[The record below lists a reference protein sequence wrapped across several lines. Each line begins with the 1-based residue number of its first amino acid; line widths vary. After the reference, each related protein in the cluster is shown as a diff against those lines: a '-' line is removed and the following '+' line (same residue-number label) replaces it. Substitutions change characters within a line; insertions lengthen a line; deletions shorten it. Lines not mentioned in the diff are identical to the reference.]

1 MEGDHEFAAEV
12 ETTAQDA
19 LLAIVAGSIDIASA
33 AQFKELLLGAVE
45 RQTERTIVDLTQ
57 VGSIDSTGLG
67 VLVSAA
73 KRAAPGSLA
82 LVCTDAAMLNV
93 FRLVGLDR
101 IFAIYG
107 SRRAALGPAPVEV
120 SEEADDE

>member
-1 MEGDHEFAAEV
+1 M
-12 ETTAQDA
+12 
-19 LLAIVAGSIDIASA
+19 AIVAGSIDIASA

-93 FRLVGLDR
+93 FLLSRPR
-101 IFAIYG
+101 IASLPSTARG
-107 SRRAALGPAPVEV
+107 GRHWARRPWR
-120 SEEADDE
+120 